1 MKNVIFNLLYF
12 LICGFFFACAEDT
25 PVSVTNNKTSKSV
38 NSESQKSKMNS
49 YPSTKKALV
58 KLKVDVYLENSGS
71 MDGYIAGKEFKNVI
85 YGYLS
90 DVAIAKNHNIVEE
103 MNLFYI
109 NKDVLPQTSDL
120 NKFINNLDVEAFK
133 HLGGKRNSTDIAE
146 LLDTVLNR
154 TKSSKLSILISDFI
168 FSPGK
173 GNNAEDYLEN
183 QKNTIKMRIDERIT
197 KDKNFA
203 VCVYKFESQFE
214 GKYFDKNDKPSVIK
228 EKRPFYVWLL
238 GNKFMIKK
246 LKKEIPDSRF
256 GDKLKNMLIFEPM
269 NQNIDYKLSNKSN
282 YMMLNGNKELT
293 NFIKDGEG
301 KYSFFVKVDVSKL
314 LQGKSYFEDKSSYVH
329 NKTIDIDRI
338 KYSDGVL
345 QLKLVANMPNPAEY
359 SIKFESSLPQWVNE
373 SNDNVGERAL
383 MGKTYGFKYLIDGVY
398 EAFTYKS
405 KMYSEIKI
413 SVK

>member
-1 MKNVIFNLLYF
+1 MKGVLFNLLTL
-12 LICGFFFACAEDT
+12 LICCSFFACTDEAS
-25 PVSVTNNKTSKSV
+25 VSMTNSMTSKSIDK
-38 NSESQKSKMNS
+38 ETQKSKVKS
-49 YPSTKKALV
+49 GSSTKKEFENPN
-58 KLKVDVYLENSGS
+58 VDVYLENSGS

-90 DVAIAKNHNIVEE
+90 DVAIAKNHGIVEE

-109 NKDVLPQTSDL
+109 NKEVLPQTSDL
-120 NKFINNLDVEAFK
+120 NKFINNLDVETFK

-197 KDKNFA
+197 KDENFA

-256 GDKLKNMLIFEPM
+256 GDKLKDMLIFEPM

-293 NFIKDGEG
+293 NFTKDGEG
-301 KYSFFVKVDVSKL
+301 KYSFFVKADVSKL
-314 LQGKSYFEDKSSYVH
+314 LQGKSYFEDKSCYGH
-329 NKTIDIDRI
+329 NKTIDVEKI
-338 KYSDGVL
+338 KYSAGVL
-345 QLKLVANMPNPAEY
+345 QLKLVANVPNPAEY
-359 SIKFESSLPQWVNE
+359 SIKFESNLPPWVNE
-373 SNDNVGERAL
+373 SNDNVGGCAL